1 MSRCGHLDHHDI
13 QTCEMRSRAEGTTTI
28 SANATRRCATKCCY
42 FCGGAKGMCQ
52 HGCARGGQVC
62 VPEEIIQS
70 GWDLLLQRG
79 WFIYFLWGCF
89 IVTEVP
95 WYPENLSNIFGVLHF
110 HVFPR
115 FSDEHEN
122 CPNTSG
128 VSGTSSWICKFLN
141 MQSCLS

>member
-1 MSRCGHLDHHDI
+1 MQQDGVQPNAVTFVGVLKACASMVVL
-13 QTCEMRSRAEGTTTI
+13 EEG
-28 SANATRRCATKCCY
+28 R
-42 FCGGAKGMCQ
+42 
-52 HGCARGGQVC
+52 C

-95 WYPENLSNIFGVLHF
+95 CYPENLSNIFRVLHF

-115 FSDEHEN
+115 FSYEHEN